1 MKSHLRVV
9 TRLNQALVLVSP
21 DYEIKEVREEVLW
34 QITCLCVCMTGIL
47 SEAETI
53 TNMHQTYWF

>member
-9 TRLNQALVLVSP
+9 TRLDQAFVLMP
-21 DYEIKEVREEVLW
+21 PNYEVKEVGEEVLW

-47 SEAETI
+47 SEAGTSTKI
-53 TNMHQTYWF
+53 H